1 MVKYGSTRKHL
12 KEEVSK
18 EKVDMSTGRLGVQQ
32 REVAKWIVCKAL
44 DTNMTHMTTL

>member
-32 REVAKWIVCKAL
+32 REVAKENSGLYVRFW
-44 DTNMTHMTTL
+44 TLI

>member
-32 REVAKWIVCKAL
+32 REVAKENSKAL